1 MPQNHFGSG
10 ILFNEYEDWKRIR
23 SVIKKSFADS
33 YLKKMTYI
41 IEESIEQLIQTL
53 NPIAMNSDMT
63 DMVKHF
69 SAFNLNI
76 TLRTFFGV
84 NLEKLSPKIYE
95 NATKISNPKITIEKL
110 FALLFPNISNAIGIE
125 LTDKKATKFLIDLT
139 KDIISKIKGTE
150 TERNDMLRFML
161 RDNNKSKK
169 FFRNFTHSKIRL
181 FFYLFFFLIFL
192 SSLD

>member
-1 MPQNHFGSG
+1 LPQNHFGSG

-23 SVIKKSFADS
+23 NIIKKSFADS

-53 NPIAMNSDMT
+53 NPIAMNSEMT
-63 DMVKHF
+63 DLVKHL

-110 FALLFPNISNAIGIE
+110 FALLFPNISNAIGIDF
-125 LTDKKATKFLIDLT
+125 TDKKATNFLIDLT
-139 KDIISKIKGTE
+139 KDIINKIKGTE

-161 RDNNKSKK
+161 RANNKSKK
-169 FFRNFTHSKIRL
+169 FF
-181 FFYLFFFLIFL
+181 
-192 SSLD
+192 